1 MLRCLGPFLDNA
13 VSLRIP
19 SGQRIEAHTD
29 ELAAPTY
36 DALSADEPV
45 AARADRRVGIR
56 PSV

>member
-36 DALSADEPV
+36 DALSADELV
-45 AARADRRVGIR
+45 AARAD
-56 PSV
+56 PLSVNL